1 MALGGRTFVEATATD
16 AELVRRARAGSD
28 AAFARLVERHQA
40 AVRGFLRRTLGGG
53 WAEADD
59 VAQDAFLAAWTSLRS
74 LKDPA
79 GVRAWLCGI
88 AWRKAQ
94 DRIRSSLRG
103 AARDAAWLEAADL
116 PAGVAPENR
125 LAVAAALRELAPDAR
140 ACVALCL
147 ADGWSHGEAAA
158 TLGLPLGTVKSHVA
172 RGRARLLRALGGP
185 DDA

>member
-1 MALGGRTFVEATATD
+1 MQGAPTD
-16 AELVRRARAGSD
+16 AELVRRALAGSD
-28 AAFARLVERHQA
+28 AAFSRLVERHQA
-40 AVRGFLRRTLGGG
+40 AVRAFVRRFLGSG

-59 VAQDAFLAAWTSLRS
+59 VAQDAFVAAWSSLRT

-79 GVRAWLCGI
+79 GVRSWLCGI

-94 DRIRSSLRG
+94 DRVRGARRG
-103 AARDAAWLEAADL
+103 AARDSGWLETIEV
-116 PAGVAPENR
+116 PAGVSPEEK
-125 LAVAAALRELAPDAR
+125 LALQAAMAELPTDVR

-147 ADGWSHGEAAA
+147 GDGWSHGEASE

-172 RGRARLLRALGGP
+172 RGRARLLKALGGS